1 MRSKPI
7 TKDEVAR
14 ETLLEGGASVF
25 GVLAVGLFALTFIF
39 QNFMIPSS
47 SMASTL
53 LVGDHVVV
61 ERESLAPPTK
71 WAGFLPYREVH
82 RGDVI
87 VFYKPVEDV
96 SGEHMFMVKR
106 VVGIPGDRIHL
117 RNGIL
122 YLNGVAQDEP
132 QTAKPTADHY
142 DAYVDDFPAINPANE
157 PGVTAEWSVLL
168 PTCIQGDDVVVPP
181 GKYFAMGDN
190 RTNSL
195 DSRYWGFVPR
205 ENIIGRPL
213 FVYWSIVMPE
223 SGADEAPISERA
235 ESTLHEFVHFFDETR
250 WSRTFHPVK

>member
-1 MRSKPI
+1 MRGEPI
-7 TKDEVAR
+7 TKKEPAR
-14 ETLLEGGASVF
+14 ETLLEGSASVF

-39 QNFMIPSS
+39 QNFVIPSS

-53 LVGDHVVV
+53 LVGDHVMV

-71 WAGFLPYREVH
+71 WASFLPYREVH

-87 VFYKPVEDV
+87 VFYKPVEEL
-96 SGEHMFMVKR
+96 SGEHIFMVKR

-122 YLNGVAQDEP
+122 YLNGVPQDEP
-132 QTAKPTADHY
+132 HAAKPTLANY
-142 DAYVDDFPAINPANE
+142 DAYADDFPSIDPANQAE
-157 PGVTAEWSVLL
+157 VTAEWSVLL

-190 RTNSL
+190 RTNSI
-195 DSRYWGFVPR
+195 DSRFWGFVPR

-223 SGADEAPISERA
+223 SGIDEAPLSQRA
-235 ESTLHEFVHFFDETR
+235 ESTVHEFVHFFDETR